1 MNKIYII
8 RGRRL
13 FKEIFKRGKKFKG
26 AGIRVTIL
34 KCSEDNEL
42 FINKKQKKCNSY
54 SKIGIGIIINR
65 KYGKA
70 VERNRAKRRIRE
82 ICRELLSEMN
92 TEEGSMVII
101 NPQIEFKDQEYQISK
116 TTLRLLFK
124 KAGLMKK

>member
-26 AGIRVTIL
+26 AGIRVTIF

-116 TTLRLLFK
+116 TILRLLFK